1 MSFILL
7 FYFHDC
13 CITVTGCSIFFIY
26 LLLGTWFIRAHWKRY
41 ILAWKLATIFKENK
55 SNCCLIK
62 SQKVDRCRF
71 QSGWFWIKIVSPN
84 PMYTNTSYRAIHGA
98 ADKMEKLCTEISY
111 SASPEQRSEGRAQLA
126 RLHLNPLARGDFW
139 GETVE
144 RWPWLSAIIV
154 FLCEIATSMRAGRL
168 WVEACKMY
176 SSRHPGSLVVCFHMT
191 WCATG

>member
-1 MSFILL
+1 M
-7 FYFHDC
+7 
-13 CITVTGCSIFFIY
+13 
-26 LLLGTWFIRAHWKRY
+26 
-41 ILAWKLATIFKENK
+41 
-55 SNCCLIK
+55 
-62 SQKVDRCRF
+62 DRCRF

-176 SSRHPGSLVVCFHMT
+176 SSRHPGSLFVCFHMT